1 MKRFSYEDSGYN
13 KEEVNTFI
21 DEVINNTE
29 YVIVTC
35 KEQRKEI
42 EELKKEIMYYRSII
56 DKIEQNPSN
65 EEASSVNKKALKDAE
80 DIITSAKNNASM
92 IVNDALIKAYEL
104 NEKSKILEKNYN
116 IFKKKLEVLTK
127 EYQVVLDELNNLDY
141 KD

>member
-1 MKRFSYEDSGYN
+1 VKKFSYEESGYN
-13 KEEVNTFI
+13 KEEVNAFI

-29 YVIVTC
+29 YAINTC

-42 EELKKEIMYYRSII
+42 EELKKEIMYYRNII
-56 DKIEQNPSN
+56 DKVENNSSN
-65 EEASSVNKKALKDAE
+65 EEASDIRKKALRDAE

-104 NEKSKILEKNYN
+104 NSRNETIEKNYAL
-116 IFKKKLEVLTK
+116 FKKKLEVLTT
-127 EYQVVLDELNNLDY
+127 EYKAVLDELNSLDY

>member
-65 EEASSVNKKALKDAE
+65 EEASSVNKKAL
-80 DIITSAKNNASM
+80 
-92 IVNDALIKAYEL
+92 
-104 NEKSKILEKNYN
+104 
-116 IFKKKLEVLTK
+116 
-127 EYQVVLDELNNLDY
+127 
-141 KD
+141 

>member
-1 MKRFSYEDSGYN
+1 MKKFSYEESGYN
-13 KEEVNTFI
+13 KEEVNNFI

-29 YVIVTC
+29 YAINTC

-42 EELKKEIMYYRSII
+42 EDLKKEIMYYRNII
-56 DKIEQNPSN
+56 DKVENNSSN
-65 EEASSVNKKALKDAE
+65 EEASKIRKKALLDAE

-104 NEKSKILEKNYN
+104 NSRNEILEKNYHL
-116 IFKKKLEVLTK
+116 FKKKLEVLTT
-127 EYQVVLDELNNLDY
+127 EYKAVLDELKSLEY

>member
-13 KEEVNTFI
+13 KEEVNSFI

-56 DKIEQNPSN
+56 DKIEQNPSK
-65 EEASSVNKKALKDAE
+65 EEASSINKKALKDAE

-104 NEKSKILEKNYN
+104 NEKGKILEKNYN

-127 EYQVVLDELNNLDY
+127 EYQVVLDELNNLEY

>member
-1 MKRFSYEDSGYN
+1 MKKFSYEESGYN

-29 YVIVTC
+29 YAINTC

-42 EELKKEIMYYRSII
+42 EELKKEIMYYRNII
-56 DKIEQNPSN
+56 DKVENNSSN
-65 EEASSVNKKALKDAE
+65 EEASKIRKKALLDAE

-104 NEKSKILEKNYN
+104 NSRNEILEKNYHL
-116 IFKKKLEVLTK
+116 FKKKLEVLTT
-127 EYQVVLDELNNLDY
+127 EYKAVLDELNSLEY
-141 KD
+141 KN

>member
-1 MKRFSYEDSGYN
+1 MKKFSYEDSGYN

-29 YVIVTC
+29 YAINTC
-35 KEQRKEI
+35 KEQRVEI
-42 EELKKEIMYYRSII
+42 EQLKKEIVYYRSII
-56 DKIEQNPSN
+56 DKVENTSSN
-65 EEASSVNKKALKDAE
+65 EEASKIRKKALKDAE

-104 NEKSKILEKNYN
+104 NAKNDAIEKNYRL
-116 IFKKKLEVLTK
+116 FKKKLEVLTT
-127 EYQVVLDELNNLDY
+127 EYKAVLEEMNNLDY

>member
-1 MKRFSYEDSGYN
+1 MKKFSYEDSGYN

-29 YVIVTC
+29 YAINTC

-42 EELKKEIMYYRSII
+42 EQLKKEIMYYRSII
-56 DKIEQNPSN
+56 DKVENNSS
-65 EEASSVNKKALKDAE
+65 EEDASKIRKKALKDAE

-104 NEKSKILEKNYN
+104 NAKNDALEKNYKL
-116 IFKKKLEVLTK
+116 FKKKLEVLTT
-127 EYQVVLDELNNLDY
+127 EYKAVLDELNELEY
-141 KD
+141 KN

>member
-1 MKRFSYEDSGYN
+1 MKKFSYEDSGYN

-29 YVIVTC
+29 YAIKTC

-56 DKIEQNPSN
+56 DKVETNSSN
-65 EEASSVNKKALKDAE
+65 EEASKIRKKALKDAE

-92 IVNDALIKAYEL
+92 IVNDALIQAYEL
-104 NEKSKILEKNYN
+104 NARNDSIEKNYRL
-116 IFKKKLEVLTK
+116 FKKKLEVLTT
-127 EYQVVLDELNNLDY
+127 EYKAVLDELNELEY
-141 KD
+141 KN

>member
-1 MKRFSYEDSGYN
+1 VKRFSYEESGYN

-29 YVIVTC
+29 YAINTC

-42 EELKKEIMYYRSII
+42 EELKKEIMYYRKII
-56 DKIEQNPSN
+56 DKVEDNSSN
-65 EEASSVNKKALKDAE
+65 DEASNIRTKALKDAE
-80 DIITSAKNNASM
+80 DIITSAKSNASM

-104 NEKSKILEKNYN
+104 NTKNESLEKNYK
-116 IFKKKLEVLTK
+116 IFKKKLEVLTN
-127 EYQVVLDELNNLDY
+127 EYKVILDELNSLDY

>member
-1 MKRFSYEDSGYN
+1 MKKFSYEESGYN
-13 KEEVNTFI
+13 KEEVNNFI

-29 YVIVTC
+29 YAINTC

-42 EELKKEIMYYRSII
+42 EDLKKEIMYYRNII
-56 DKIEQNPSN
+56 DKVENNSSN
-65 EEASSVNKKALKDAE
+65 EEASKIRKKALLDAE

-104 NEKSKILEKNYN
+104 NSRNEILEKNYHL
-116 IFKKKLEVLTK
+116 FKKKLEVLTT
-127 EYQVVLDELNNLDY
+127 EYKAVLDELNSLEY

>member
-1 MKRFSYEDSGYN
+1 VKRFSYEDSGYN

>member
-1 MKRFSYEDSGYN
+1 VKRFSYEDSGYN
-13 KEEVNTFI
+13 KEEVNSFI

-56 DKIEQNPSN
+56 DKIEQNPSK
-65 EEASSVNKKALKDAE
+65 EEASSINKKALKDAE

-127 EYQVVLDELNNLDY
+127 EYQVVLDELNNLEY

>member
-65 EEASSVNKKALKDAE
+65 EEASSLNKKALKDAE

-127 EYQVVLDELNNLDY
+127 EYQVVLDELNNLEY

>member
-1 MKRFSYEDSGYN
+1 MKKFSYEESGYN
-13 KEEVNTFI
+13 KEEVNNFI

-29 YVIVTC
+29 YAINTC

-42 EELKKEIMYYRSII
+42 EDLKKEIMYYRKII
-56 DKIEQNPSN
+56 DKVENNSSN
-65 EEASSVNKKALKDAE
+65 EEASKIRKKALLDAE

-104 NEKSKILEKNYN
+104 NSRNEILEKKYHL
-116 IFKKKLEVLTK
+116 FKKKLEVLTT
-127 EYQVVLDELNNLDY
+127 EYKAVLDELNSLEY

>member
-13 KEEVNTFI
+13 KEEVNSFI